1 MPLGCAP
8 IRAPGAYDEY
18 ALDSGAA
25 DIVRIAYDQQISP
38 DNQCLGIGGPSGAPR
53 PSTLEQA
60 QQRAV
65 STNNDVI
72 RVAGRDG
79 ACTGIV
85 RDHVI
90 NRVNLYLQNG
100 VVTAAHSF

>member
-1 MPLGCAP
+1 MPGHRRTVRGP
-8 IRAPGAYDEY
+8 ETKDY
-18 ALDSGAA
+18 AGL
-25 DIVRIAYDQQISP
+25 
-38 DNQCLGIGGPSGAPR
+38 
-53 PSTLEQA
+53 TLEQA

-65 STNNDVI
+65 ATNNDVI